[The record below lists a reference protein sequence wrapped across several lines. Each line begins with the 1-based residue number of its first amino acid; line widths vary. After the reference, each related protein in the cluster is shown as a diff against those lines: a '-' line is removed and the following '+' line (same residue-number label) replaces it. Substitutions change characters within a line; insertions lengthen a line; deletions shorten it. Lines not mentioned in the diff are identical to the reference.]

1 MAEEQVRL
9 SDKDLAYFKDL
20 LLKKRDKVVKNLEYL
35 KEVVLDSTTKE
46 SSGDH
51 SSYSYHMADQGTD
64 AMEREKAFLFAS
76 RDEKYLKQIEEALE
90 RIQNKTYGICRVTGK
105 LINKER
111 LEAVPT
117 TTISVEA
124 KKDQEKGGPR

>member
-1 MAEEQVRL
+1 MAETPTKKM
-9 SDKDLAYFKDL
+9 SKKDLEYFKKI
-20 LLKKRDKVVKNLEYL
+20 LLKKREEVQKNQEYL
-35 KEVVLDSTTKE
+35 KSVVLDSTTKE
-46 SSGDH
+46 ATGDH

-76 RDEKYLKQIEEALE
+76 RDEKFIKQIDEALE
-90 RIQNKTYGICRVTGK
+90 RIESGNYGICRVTGK
-105 LINKER
+105 LIGKER

-124 KKDQEKGGPR
+124 KKAEAKGR

>member
-1 MAEEQVRL
+1 MAEEFTEKMSQ
-9 SDKDLAYFKDL
+9 KDLDYFKEI
-20 LLKKRDKVVKNLEYL
+20 LLKKRDEVQKNLEYL
-35 KEVVLDSTTKE
+35 KSVVLDSTTKE
-46 SSGDH
+46 ATGDH

-76 RDEKYLKQIEEALE
+76 RDEKYIKQIDEALD
-90 RIQNKTYGICRVTGK
+90 RIKNGTYGICRVTGK
-105 LINKER
+105 LIGKER

-124 KKDQEKGGPR
+124 KKAESRGR